1 MQARLTERIGEELTL
16 RSQGRQPAQRLE
28 FDPQTGELVLRR
40 RDDPADERVTPV
52 DQIAMDGFA

>member
-1 MQARLTERIGEELTL
+1 LTL